1 MSVATPQRFRVQPLP
16 RGKPATQ
23 LQPYCP
29 DVGAGEEGFVALGSC
44 GTAGVPSIALSLALC
59 PCSVQEFMTF
69 TSQLITERSA
79 LGSRA
84 SVKEQGESF
93 PQPRC

>member
-44 GTAGVPSIALSLALC
+44 GTAGVPSLALSLALC

>member
-1 MSVATPQRFRVQPLP
+1 M
-16 RGKPATQ
+16 
-23 LQPYCP
+23 
-29 DVGAGEEGFVALGSC
+29 GAGEEGFVALGSC